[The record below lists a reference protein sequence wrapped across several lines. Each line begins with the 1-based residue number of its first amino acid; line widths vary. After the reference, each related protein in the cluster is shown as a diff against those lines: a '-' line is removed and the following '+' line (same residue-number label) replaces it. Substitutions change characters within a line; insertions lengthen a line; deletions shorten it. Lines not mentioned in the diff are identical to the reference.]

1 MLFEI
6 QRACPR
12 PGQSRVIA
20 SGPSAIKTLA
30 ALTSLRP
37 NTKIEVIPPETKKDE
52 FGSMPDLRG
61 PVPEIESDED
71 DDDIMHDPDIQEMV
85 ENGEH
90 TCHMFDAPC
99 QACEDEEDEE
109 EEDEDDITLAELK
122 EQLEDNMTLAEL
134 QDRLLAEE
142 EENYENYENY
152 NEKVEEE
159 PSPIE
164 WVDEM
169 TYHSRTCGELRNF

>member
-1 MLFEI
+1 LE
-6 QRACPR
+6 RLT
-12 PGQSRVIA
+12 
-20 SGPSAIKTLA
+20 TLLPNA
-30 ALTSLRP
+30 KVSVETLT
-37 NTKIEVIPPETKKDE
+37 IPTETKKGE

-99 QACEDEEDEE
+99 QACEDDEEDE

-134 QDRLLAEE
+134 KEQLEE
-142 EENYENYENY
+142 
-152 NEKVEEE
+152 
-159 PSPIE
+159 
-164 WVDEM
+164 
-169 TYHSRTCGELRNF
+169 

>member
-20 SGPSAIKTLA
+20 SGPSALKTLER
-30 ALTSLRP
+30 LTTLLP
-37 NTKIEVIPPETKKDE
+37 NTKVNVETLTIPT
-52 FGSMPDLRG
+52 
-61 PVPEIESDED
+61 EIESDED

-85 ENGEH
+85 KNGEH

-99 QACEDEEDEE
+99 QACEDDEEDD
-109 EEDEDDITLAELK
+109 EDEDDITLAELK
-122 EQLEDNMTLAEL
+122 EQLDDDMTLAEL
-134 QDRLLAEE
+134 RDKLLEE
-142 EENYENYENY
+142 EE
-152 NEKVEEE
+152 EEE
-159 PSPIE
+159 APIE

-169 TYHSRTCGELRNF
+169 TYHSQTCGELRNF

>member
-20 SGPSAIKTLA
+20 SGPSAIKTLER
-30 ALTSLRP
+30 LTTLLP
-37 NTKIEVIPPETKKDE
+37 NAKVSVLAPPPETKKDE

-99 QACEDEEDEE
+99 QACEDDEEDD
-109 EEDEDDITLAELK
+109 EDEDDITLAELK
-122 EQLEDNMTLAEL
+122 EQLDDDMTLAEL
-134 QDRLLAEE
+134 RDKLLEE
-142 EENYENYENY
+142 EE
-152 NEKVEEE
+152 EEE
-159 PSPIE
+159 APIE

-169 TYHSRTCGELRNF
+169 TYHSQTCGELRNF

>member
-99 QACEDEEDEE
+99 QACEDDEED

-122 EQLEDNMTLAEL
+122 EQLDDDMTLAEL
-134 QDRLLAEE
+134 QDKLLEE
-142 EENYENYENY
+142 EE
-152 NEKVEEE
+152 EEE
-159 PSPIE
+159 EEEDEEEAPIE